1 MSIKERLAALQLAG
15 TGEFVP
21 SASVNPTATRTRAE
35 SGETAPR
42 DVTFERAD
50 VTSQAT
56 GFKPKYGRSDK
67 KEDGSPT
74 VRGTSLF
81 SGRLLKPGKGLKK
94 KKHRGVNPITGE
106 SVKMHY
112 RHHHPE
118 IKVMLATKV
127 LCHGVGLSKAMRML
141 GLEREKIQTCHNWV
155 MLAKRY
161 GLAHLRQEH
170 RVTCLCL
177 CSNRGVLTSP
187 RCVSVAPSRCGRST
201 ISTS

>member
-1 MSIKERLAALQLAG
+1 MPGNTTVNTGARLCRERRKDHVLYELLRTRRLRRAARGPEMSIKERLAALQLAG

-81 SGRLLKPGKGLKK
+81 SGRLLKAGKGLKK
-94 KKHRGVNPITGE
+94 NVFGE
-106 SVKMHY
+106 VW
-112 RHHHPE
+112 
-118 IKVMLATKV
+118 AV
-127 LCHGVGLSKAMRML
+127 LRDEPPTLTFYADETEARTIGAPLQLDKLPRDDWLRRTNTSHTLSL
-141 GLEREKIQTCHNWV
+141 STL
-155 MLAKRY
+155 
-161 GLAHLRQEH
+161 
-170 RVTCLCL
+170 
-177 CSNRGVLTSP
+177 P
-187 RCVSVAPSRCGRST
+187 PSLLQ
-201 ISTS
+201 I

>member
-1 MSIKERLAALQLAG
+1 MPGTHDGHCRERQEDRLRTRRLRTRRLRRAARGPEMSIKERLAALQLAG

-81 SGRLLKPGKGLKK
+81 SGRLLKAGKGLKK
-94 KKHRGVNPITGE
+94 NVFGE
-106 SVKMHY
+106 VW
-112 RHHHPE
+112 
-118 IKVMLATKV
+118 AV
-127 LCHGVGLSKAMRML
+127 LRDEPPTLTFYADETEARTIGAPLQLDKLPRDDWLRRTNTSHTLSL
-141 GLEREKIQTCHNWV
+141 STL
-155 MLAKRY
+155 
-161 GLAHLRQEH
+161 
-170 RVTCLCL
+170 
-177 CSNRGVLTSP
+177 P
-187 RCVSVAPSRCGRST
+187 PSLLQ
-201 ISTS
+201 I